1 MSEINDQKFSPDGI
15 VATLTALPKQLQDS
29 DNAIAAA
36 EKNVKELEETLDIEK
51 VNVSLNATLDGKNAE
66 ARKAQLDKAL
76 SESQEVK
83 FAKAT
88 LASAKIRLEGL
99 QAENK
104 QLSRS
109 FAAWC
114 HVAELKAA
122 QMILM
127 SKGKKATR

>member
-1 MSEINDQKFSPDGI
+1 MSEQIDLRFSPANIAAMLID
-15 VATLTALPKQLQDS
+15 LPGKLQAS
-29 DNAIAAA
+29 DNAISQA
-36 EKNVKELEETLDIEK
+36 EQTVKEMEETFDIEK

-66 ARKAQLDKAL
+66 ARKAQLDNAIAK
-76 SESQEVK
+76 SDEVK
-83 FAKAT
+83 AAKSAV
-88 LASAKIRLEGL
+88 AGAKIRLEGL

-127 SKGKKATR
+127 SKGSDTK

>member
-29 DNAIAAA
+29 DNQIALV
-36 EKNVKELEETLDIEK
+36 ENTVKELEESLDLAK
-51 VNVSLNATLDGKNAE
+51 VNVSLETPLDGKNAE

-76 SESQEVK
+76 SESQDVK
-83 FAKAT
+83 AAKVAV
-88 LASAKIRLEGL
+88 AGAKIRLEGL

-114 HVAELKAA
+114 HIAELKAA
-122 QMILM
+122 QMLLM
-127 SKGKKATR
+127 SKGSDTK